1 MNEPTKLWGGRFKAG
16 PSEALLA
23 LSRAPQSY
31 FRLYREDIAG
41 SRAHASELQ
50 RAGVLDKAEFA
61 TMRQALDAVER
72 DVVGGREVPTEGDED
87 VHTFLERLLISRL
100 GALGGKLRAGRSRN
114 DQTSNNTRLYLR
126 RMVREITAGV
136 IAVEEAIVDQA
147 SRHVNTVMPGFTH
160 LQPAQPIIL
169 GHHLMAHAQAL
180 LRDIVRFRD
189 WDRRFDRSPL
199 GAAALAGSA
208 IARRPDLSATELG
221 YSGACENSI
230 DAVASRDHV
239 AEFLFI
245 CAMVAVNLSRLAEEI
260 CIWSSKQFSWVTLH
274 DSYSTGSSIMPQKK
288 NPDIAE
294 LTRGMSGSLIGNIAG
309 FLATMKGMPL
319 AYNRDLAE
327 DKRAMFES
335 IDILDVVLPAFA
347 GMVATLDFDVV
358 RLREEAPRGFTLAT
372 EVADWL
378 VGQNIPFAE
387 AHEITGAVV
396 QYCEDRGHD
405 LSGLT
410 AVDLTAIDA
419 RLKPDML
426 VAIELDRAVASRT
439 GYGATAPIRV
449 REQIERFSA
458 ALANSRGFATKP
470 LTGDENGADRSRRA
484 KEVKV

>member
-1 MNEPTKLWGGRFKAG
+1 M
-16 PSEALLA
+16 
-23 LSRAPQSY
+23 
-31 FRLYREDIAG
+31 
-41 SRAHASELQ
+41 
-50 RAGVLDKAEFA
+50 
-61 TMRQALDAVER
+61 
-72 DVVGGREVPTEGDED
+72 
-87 VHTFLERLLISRL
+87 
-100 GALGGKLRAGRSRN
+100 
-114 DQTSNNTRLYLR
+114 
-126 RMVREITAGV
+126 
-136 IAVEEAIVDQA
+136 EEAIVDQA

-180 LRDIVRFRD
+180 LRDIERCRD

-245 CAMVAVNLSRLAEEI
+245 CAMIAVNLSRLAEEI
-260 CIWSSKQFSWVTLH
+260 CIWSSKQFSWVALH

-294 LTRGMSGSLIGNIAG
+294 LTRGMSGSLIGNITG
-309 FLATMKGMPL
+309 FLATMKGLPL

-335 IDILDVVLPAFA
+335 IDILEVVLPAFA
-347 GMVATLDFDVV
+347 GMVATLDFDVA

-405 LSGLT
+405 LSTLL
-410 AVDLTAIDA
+410 ASDLTAIDA
-419 RLKPDML
+419 RLQPDML
-426 VAIELDRAVASRT
+426 LAIELDRAVASRT
-439 GYGATAPIRV
+439 GYGATAPVRV
-449 REQIERFSA
+449 REQIERFRA
-458 ALANSRGFATKP
+458 ALTDSRAFATKS
-470 LTGDENGADRSRRA
+470 LTGEEGGAARSRRVN
-484 KEVKV
+484 EV